1 MLIKRIKS
9 SSGIVINST
18 AYFVLSYL
26 VIYFLQQL
34 CTALVALHFDINT
47 SIHINY
53 IDFLIRSDSWTFDSV
68 KVIYSVGV
76 VFSLIISIPCL
87 IIYIRTIEFD
97 GLLRLFFLWGFIH
110 SINSFIGGIL
120 VGALSGEGPG
130 YVLSYVYMSD
140 TAKLFIALIGIFS
153 LLGIG
158 AAMVKPM
165 LFSGNSY
172 YNTQQPGVRLRF
184 IFHQFYFPFLLGNA
198 ILTIARFPVSG
209 YELMLIASSVLLL
222 MPIFFMASSFTEFYF
237 DESPKEIKVS
247 WRIVMATVIILI
259 VMRIGLQYGLRIS
272 SY

>member
-1 MLIKRIKS
+1 MLIKRIQTS
-9 SSGIVINST
+9 SSIVINST
-18 AYFVLSYL
+18 AYFILSYL
-26 VIYFLQQL
+26 LIYFLQQL
-34 CTALVALHFDINT
+34 TTALVALHFDIKT

-68 KVIYSVGV
+68 KVIYSVSV
-76 VFSLIISIPCL
+76 VFSLIISIICL

-140 TAKLFIALIGIFS
+140 TAKLFIALLGIFS
-153 LLGIG
+153 LLGVG
-158 AAMVKPM
+158 ASMVKPM

-184 IFHQFYFPFLLGNA
+184 ITQQFYLPFLFGNT
-198 ILTIARFPVSG
+198 ILSIARFPVRG
-209 YELMLIASSVLLL
+209 YELMLIGSSVLLL
-222 MPIFFMASSFTEFYF
+222 LPLFFMASTFTEFYF
-237 DESPKEIKVS
+237 DENPKEISVN
-247 WRIVMATVIILI
+247 WRIVFVTLLALV
-259 VMRIGLQYGLRIS
+259 VMRFGLQYGLRIS
-272 SY
+272 

>member
-1 MLIKRIKS
+1 MLIKRIRS
-9 SSGIVINST
+9 SSSIAINST

-26 VIYFLQQL
+26 IIYFLQQL
-34 CTALVALHFDINT
+34 STALVALHFDINT
-47 SIHINY
+47 AIHINY

-68 KVIYSVGV
+68 KVIYSVSV
-76 VFSLIISIPCL
+76 VFALIISIPCL
-87 IIYIRTIEFD
+87 IVYIRTIEFD

-110 SINSFIGGIL
+110 SINNFIGGIL

-172 YNTQQPGVRLRF
+172 YNVQQPGMRLRF
-184 IFHQFYFPFLLGNA
+184 ITNQFYLPFILGNI
-198 ILTIARFPVSG
+198 ILTIARFPVKG
-209 YELMLIASSVLLL
+209 YDLMLIASSVLLL
-222 MPIFFMASSFTEFYF
+222 LPIFFMASSFPEFYF
-237 DESPKEIKVS
+237 DENPKEIRIS
-247 WRIVMATVIILI
+247 WRIVLVTTIALI

-272 SY
+272 